1 MLKLS
6 PIPKV
11 FLSFDKDTY
20 KNCEDPIF
28 IKEVNTKKKDINSRL
43 SFLFSD
49 KFKNP
54 LQFGIPT
61 QKDVAKP
68 HKKLNLSNF
77 RQKKLILKSSSDKMI
92 LSVIMKNKEKFQEY
106 MSTIEGTPTTPLTI
120 KTKSQFK
127 SELIYSRNHKRN
139 ISSDNRQRSSSY
151 TNTLFKTS
159 KGKIGSF
166 DMTNA
171 TSKDNSRK
179 VSLKYKTISLTKK
192 PKNLFLSS
200 SSKLNTFLERSHT
213 IRKDTRQL
221 NKTKTI
227 LDTIAVNLKNRYN

>member
-1 MLKLS
+1 MLKRS

-11 FLSFDKDTY
+11 FLSFDKDTC
-20 KNCEDPIF
+20 KHSEDPIF
-28 IKEVNTKKKDINSRL
+28 IKELKMKKKDINLRL

-68 HKKLNLSNF
+68 HKKLNLSNL
-77 RQKKLILKSSSDKMI
+77 RQKKIILKSSSDKMI
-92 LSVIMKNKEKFQEY
+92 LSVIMKNKAKFQEY
-106 MSTIEGTPTTPLTI
+106 MSTPLTI

-139 ISSDNRQRSSSY
+139 ISYDNRQRSSSY
-151 TNTLFKTS
+151 TNTLYKTS

-171 TSKDNSRK
+171 TSKENSRK
-179 VSLKYKTISLTKK
+179 VSFKYKTINLTKK

-213 IRKDTRQL
+213 IRKETRQS
-221 NKTKTI
+221 NKARTI
-227 LDTIAVNLKNRYN
+227 LDTIVVNLKNRYN